1 MSSKSLFPGQ
11 FPIDRDAFS
20 GHLRRGVPTDT
31 SRTTP
36 DSSGP
41 GTPLSTSLV
50 QHHAGPHVFHSP
62 NDQYHVGQFGSGH
75 SRIHIPRPAPCRTTR
90 VLLVFRQVKRRTVRV
105 RALVHPH
112 PSSAPCRTTRVL
124 LVYRQVPR
132 RTVRVRAL
140 AYPHP
145 PSSTKPDHTCFTRL
159 PTSNMYD
166 SLGPGPRPVS
176 SRGTSNPGRD
186 RCGCRACTDTWSCR
200 DSSADRSPGNC
211 PPADDRHRRHA
222 PSGPER

>member
-41 GTPLSTSLV
+41 GTRASTSLV
-50 QHHAGPHVFHSP
+50 QHQAGPHVFYSCI
-62 NDQYHVGQFGSGH
+62 DKYHVGQFGSGH

-90 VLLVFRQVKRRTVRV
+90 VLLVFRQVKRRTVW
-105 RALVHPH
+105 
-112 PSSAPCRTTRVL
+112 
-124 LVYRQVPR
+124 
-132 RTVRVRAL
+132 VRAL
-140 AYPHP
+140 AHPHP

-222 PSGPER
+222 PSGPGH